1 MESKL
6 LNYSKTP
13 IPVLVS
19 SPSPN
24 YEIMQSLLSKSSDI
38 AISQPLSSS
47 SSSSTVSP
55 SKCLARSYNTITTS
69 LSNSLNFVNNK
80 NKAHKPTTN
89 IIVATPNNTNTNSNI
104 KSNNGKNSGTNS
116 SKNTP
121 SLSSSAS
128 VSMSLA
134 KKQEKSFIRN
144 TINLI
149 NNHSS
154 RTIAKDLV
162 LSATRKHKAAHRAQR
177 NLLISEN
184 SHLGFFFKYFSY
196 SIIKYC
202 I

>member
-19 SPSPN
+19 SPSPS
-24 YEIMQSLLSKSSDI
+24 YEIMQSLLSKSGDLATSL
-38 AISQPLSSS
+38 PLSSS
-47 SSSSTVSP
+47 SSP
-55 SKCLARSYNTITTS
+55 
-69 LSNSLNFVNNK
+69 
-80 NKAHKPTTN
+80 
-89 IIVATPNNTNTNSNI
+89 I
-104 KSNNGKNSGTNS
+104 KSFAKTHNNS
-116 SKNTP
+116 SNNHHHKNHTIIHAT
-121 SLSSSAS
+121 SSSHHNSHHDDHQHQQQIMSTATSNAAS
-128 VSMSLA
+128 KRFT

-184 SHLGFFFKYFSY
+184 SHLGMFISFLDFRN
-196 SIIKYC
+196 I
-202 I
+202 